1 MSALPPKADIRHDD
15 PACMHP
21 SKGVP
26 KLDVFHDGLAPE
38 SGTPLVGFHRPEGSP
53 AEWAVKGTASH
64 LNPKKRISAK
74 RLRRPQIS
82 ALSPNATCCSTAL
95 NSLEMG
101 KKRMQS
107 TIRCR

>member
-38 SGTPLVGFHRPEGSP
+38 SGTP
-53 AEWAVKGTASH
+53 
-64 LNPKKRISAK
+64 
-74 RLRRPQIS
+74 QIS
-82 ALSPNATCCSTAL
+82 ALSPNATCCSIAL
-95 NSLEMG
+95 NALEMG
-101 KKRMQS
+101 KKADAIYNPLPLFSEGVWMVRS
-107 TIRCR
+107 HRL